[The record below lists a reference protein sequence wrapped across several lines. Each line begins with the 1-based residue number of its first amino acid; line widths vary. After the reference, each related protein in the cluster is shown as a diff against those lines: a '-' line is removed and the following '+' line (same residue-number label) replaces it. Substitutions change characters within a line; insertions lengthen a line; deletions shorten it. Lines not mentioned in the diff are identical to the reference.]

1 MAQKIRKFQ
10 AVSFMIADAITRLDA
25 ARGLTYGAARTVDRG
40 MPHRRL
46 VSEAKKFATEAAWS
60 IVNTAMQVMGGIGYT
75 NVYPLE
81 RILPGCRLGLIWTG
95 TSQIMDALIQHETFT
110 EFLGDLSDRRNVEM
124 DAMGIDAQQEKVYTD
139 EDMWRNF

>member
-1 MAQKIRKFQ
+1 
-10 AVSFMIADAITRLDA
+10 
-25 ARGLTYGAARTVDRG
+25 

-60 IVNTAMQVMGGIGYT
+60 VVNIAMQVMGGIGYT

-81 RILPGCRLGLIWTG
+81 RYLRDGRLCLIWTG
-95 TSQIMDALIQHETFT
+95 TNQVMDALIQHETYA
-110 EFLGDLSDRRNVEM
+110 EFLGDLKDRRNVEM
-124 DAMGIDAQQEKVYTD
+124 DAMGIDAQEEKCYTD